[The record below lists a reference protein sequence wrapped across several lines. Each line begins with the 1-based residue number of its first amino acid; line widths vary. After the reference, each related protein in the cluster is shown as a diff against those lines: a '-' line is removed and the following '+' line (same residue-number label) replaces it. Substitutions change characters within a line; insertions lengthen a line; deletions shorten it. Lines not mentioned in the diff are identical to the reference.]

1 MVYFYARL
9 RVKTRRYISVAN
21 SDACALAGTQLGN
34 KSAVGTRP
42 RVPRPYA
49 KPGIVWPGTAPGLH
63 QHQYCLSARRFV
75 RQACAWL
82 RRYVSVARS
91 AVCAVT
97 STPPGN
103 GASYPDSARTIPRRK
118 NSCFTLKFNGRCLN
132 MPRCATPP
140 SANFRLLI
148 SLSLTWRS
156 RALHG
161 LV

>member
-1 MVYFYARL
+1 MGYFSARL
-9 RVKTRRYISVAN
+9 RVKLRRYIRVARSV
-21 SDACALAGTQLGN
+21 ACALAGTPPGN
-34 KSAVGTRP
+34 RSAVGTRP

-49 KPGIVWPGTAPGLH
+49 KLGIVGPGTAPGLH

-75 RQACAWL
+75 RPACVWL

-97 STPPGN
+97 STAPGN
-103 GASYPDSARTIPRRK
+103 GALYLDSARTIPRRK

-140 SANFRLLI
+140 SAN
-148 SLSLTWRS
+148 
-156 RALHG
+156 
-161 LV
+161 